1 MPGSILLHRRNR
13 KALSGV
19 RRVDRVMIGSARGRP
34 RETDV
39 TPLNHFAMSAIG
51 GSMGGV
57 GALQTFVAG
66 LPADIPAALLVAQH
80 IGRNGSI
87 LPDLLRRRTRLPV
100 IHARQAERVRGGQ
113 IYVAP
118 PDHHLLL
125 EDG

>member
-39 TPLNHFAMSAIG
+39 TPLNHFAMIAIG

-57 GALQTFVAG
+57 EALQTLVAG
-66 LPADIPAALLVAQH
+66 LAAGIPAAPRG
-80 IGRNGSI
+80 GRHNGGHRSS
-87 LPDLLRRRTRLPV
+87 LPDPLRPPPPPPGPQPPPAEKGRGRPV
-100 IHARQAERVRGGQ
+100 
-113 IYVAP
+113 
-118 PDHHLLL
+118 L
-125 EDG
+125 